1 MHFPFTLQDLRA
13 QWVTGSGLRVTPGLS
28 SASTTAKL
36 LSALQRLLYR
46 IMSSTTNKRSYLQS
60 ILLTSLTPL
69 FSGRK
74 AIKNLRKFLEEN
86 MLEKAQKF
94 MDSNN
99 YLSLLKF
106 PIKFPTSVSLSEFNT
121 ALCWPTR
128 AYFRLGF
135 WSYSPKDNSRKTT
148 KDIKSETNQPLCSAS
163 SQSYPHLP
171 VEETQLVFGS
181 AKQFSSDKPN
191 QRVEI

>member
-1 MHFPFTLQDLRA
+1 
-13 QWVTGSGLRVTPGLS
+13 
-28 SASTTAKL
+28 
-36 LSALQRLLYR
+36 
-46 IMSSTTNKRSYLQS
+46 
-60 ILLTSLTPL
+60 
-69 FSGRK
+69 
-74 AIKNLRKFLEEN
+74 

-94 MDSNN
+94 MDSKN

-128 AYFRLGF
+128 AYFRMGF
-135 WSYSPKDNSRKTT
+135 WSYSHKDNSRKTT

-171 VEETQLVFGS
+171 VEETQL
-181 AKQFSSDKPN
+181 QFLVVQSSLAATN
-191 QRVEI
+191 QTRGLRSNAVMPSPTDYPTPILQEKCCLSMAQCCCDARQEEQVLAPHMHSYWREQSSTRNSWALK